1 MQAISSWETYNVRDL
16 KAQVNEA
23 RNENK
28 YLFIWDKFGHVGTY
42 FRYQGLLIEFDQE
55 FMKVKAGRQTANQ
68 AMHDLND
75 KIKTARG
82 IGQNILI
89 DLGNKDADFKSEFT
103 SDEYFNA
110 SSVFD
115 REQLGQFDNEAFTLT
130 IRSAVDNEEDLQ
142 EVMSKIPNI
151 EKFRLIIIE

>member
-1 MQAISSWETYNVRDL
+1 
-16 KAQVNEA
+16 
-23 RNENK
+23 
-28 YLFIWDKFGHVGTY
+28 
-42 FRYQGLLIEFDQE
+42 
-55 FMKVKAGRQTANQ
+55 
-68 AMHDLND
+68 MHDLND

-151 EKFRLIIIE
+151 EKFRLIIIEWT